1 MTLAIHHR
9 LLLFLPLLA
18 ACAGGCSV
26 RYTGAV
32 ARVDVEEVKQL
43 RKSLGEGAAA
53 ATETAAAAEPTGFAT
68 LKGTFKLVGTTPNRK
83 PLTVN
88 KDQDICMPGGKAALS
103 EELVVDANGGIK
115 DVVIYCITKMPKDD
129 PKWEH
134 PDYAVAKAQPLV
146 FDQKECVFLTHVLA
160 ARSTQTILLKNS
172 DPKGHNANIV
182 AKGKA
187 LSGNILIASGGSSN
201 YIPGG
206 ESPEPFDVSC
216 NIHPWMSAKMITRD
230 NPCFAVTKPD
240 GSFEIKN
247 VPAGVPLEFKVWQ
260 ESSKFIQN
268 VTLNGAAAKW
278 PKGKLSLVKE
288 KDWLKN
294 DETRTLDVTVDVSA
308 FGK

>member
-1 MTLAIHHR
+1 MNFPFHHR
-9 LLLFLPLLA
+9 LLLACVLLA
-18 ACAGGCSV
+18 ACATGCKV
-26 RYTGAV
+26 RNIGTT
-32 ARVDVEEVKQL
+32 ARVDAGEVDLL

-53 ATETAAAAEPTGFAT
+53 VTEAAAAAEPTGFAT
-68 LKGTFKLVGTTPNRK
+68 IKGTFKLAGTAPDRK

-88 KDQDICMPGGKAALS
+88 KDQDICMPGGQAALA
-103 EELVVDANGGIK
+103 EDLVVDANGGIK
-115 DVVIYCITKMPKDD
+115 DVVIYCITKMPVDD

-134 PDYAVAKAQPLV
+134 PDYAAAKAQPLV
-146 FDQKECVFLTHVLA
+146 FDQKDCVFLTHVLV
-160 ARSTQTILLKNS
+160 ARSTQTILVKNS

-201 YIPGG
+201 YVPGG

-216 NIHPWMSAKMITRD
+216 NIHPWMSAKMLTRD

-260 ESSKFIQN
+260 ESSKFIQTA
-268 VTLNGAAAKW
+268 TLNGKPAKW
-278 PKGKLSLVKE
+278 PKGKLSLKE
-288 KDWLKN
+288 KDVLKA
-294 DETRTLDVTVDVSA
+294 DETRTLNVTVDVSA